1 MLQPK
6 SVRLQERKS
15 TYCSAIWTLM
25 KAASRHKRKY
35 RVSATLRDGSLWI
48 PQGRM
53 CPKEIYSVLMQEFAG
68 FCKTSV
74 DVRYWLI
81 LSVSTG
87 SNAGRCGRNRSSS
100 QSVYNKRK
108 IWRSSLSEV
117 LRNTGECRSGHV
129 CRFSGTGTFLY
140 NWNSILV
147 QEADTTARCRGLAG
161 ICSCHDRIVPE
172 KKRCYNN
179 INLAV
184 RRRFYV
190 TAIN

>member
-1 MLQPK
+1 MHQPK

-25 KAASRHKRKY
+25 KAASRHKKKY

-87 SNAGRCGRNRSSS
+87 SNAGRRGRNRSSS
-100 QSVYNKRK
+100 QSVYNKRI

-117 LRNTGECRSGHV
+117 LQNTGECRSGHV
-129 CRFSGTGTFLY
+129 CRFSGTGTFC
-140 NWNSILV
+140 ILG
-147 QEADTTARCRGLAG
+147 TAYFSGRRIQQHAVAAWQGSVVVMTGL
-161 ICSCHDRIVPE
+161 CLRKND
-172 KKRCYNN
+172 
-179 INLAV
+179 
-184 RRRFYV
+184 
-190 TAIN
+190 AIII